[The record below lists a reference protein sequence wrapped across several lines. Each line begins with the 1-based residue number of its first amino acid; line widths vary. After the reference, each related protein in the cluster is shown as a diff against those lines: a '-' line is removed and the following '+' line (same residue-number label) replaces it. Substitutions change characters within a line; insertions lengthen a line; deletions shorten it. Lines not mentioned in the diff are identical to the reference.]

1 MIIDLTIRRSKI
13 DATNIC
19 RPPQTLPLSPSPLPS
34 HLLPSWSA
42 VYPTAAGSHL
52 PSQSAPPPSPR
63 TSPPGLSPACH
74 RCRFPC
80 PCAPPPQVCPRRVR
94 PPPPWRVRGGA
105 RGGCILLHGALWPD
119 PADGLP
125 PPQRGGPVRSRGGQS
140 DSGIWSSGGGRRRVW
155 CASPPSP
162 SLTDGGD
169 ETRRDTTRTAG
180 GLFPHRR
187 RV

>member
-1 MIIDLTIRRSKI
+1 MQ
-13 DATNIC
+13 
-19 RPPQTLPLSPSPLPS
+19 QTYVDHPKPYPYLLPLSPRTS
-34 HLLPSWSA
+34 
-42 VYPTAAGSHL
+42 YPPGLRSTPPPPARTY
-52 PSQSAPPPSPR
+52 PPSP
-63 TSPPGLSPACH
+63 PH
-74 RCRFPC
+74 RRRL
-80 PCAPPPQVCPRRVR
+80 APPLPASPLRATAVASPVPVPHRRR
-94 PPPPWRVRGGA
+94 CA
-105 RGGCILLHGALWPD
+105 RGGCGLLLHGAFGEEHGEGASSSMARCGQIRPT
-119 PADGLP
+119 AS

>member
-125 PPQRGGPVRSRGGQS
+125 PQRGGPVRSRGGQS